1 MLLDDLIEGFMEKG
15 RAIRKEDG
23 KKFCQAE
30 FLTVFNLMS
39 ENSSYYYLNT
49 HEEWK
54 LSVFIKGTHARDV
67 HRLF

>member
-39 ENSSYYYLNT
+39 ENSSNYYLNT
-49 HEEWK
+49 HEE
-54 LSVFIKGTHARDV
+54 
-67 HRLF
+67 